1 MTLTQ
6 QEFDAFWNGLDHELA
21 SVPLAVTLQ
30 RDSFYSQAEW
40 DVLRMQYD
48 SLEGYRLFAWVSVPN
63 QAKGPG
69 PSVPVVLR
77 MPDYAS
83 VHDIIY
89 TSLRHDAVV
98 MNATYRGQ
106 RGSDEHLQASY
117 PGLLTEGIGAPGTY
131 LMRRVFGDA
140 LRAVDA
146 LMGQSRVHV
155 GRLALLGAGL
165 GATLALAVA
174 ARRPA
179 VGAVAADTP
188 LALGQPA
195 ALEGDPGYPLAEL
208 ADHLRLDP
216 GDRKSVEDSCAPLDL
231 LRVAPAVG
239 CPVLLSLGRRDRG
252 QCPMATGEELARLL
266 PRCDLRVYDGAGEG
280 GGHEHGLVRSAWL
293 REQLGIS

>member
-1 MTLTQ
+1 MTSTQ
-6 QEFDAFWNGLDHELA
+6 QEFDAFWNGLDRELA

-48 SLEGYRLFAWVSVPN
+48 SLEGYRLFAWVSVPI
-63 QAKGPG
+63 QPKG

-89 TSLRHDAVV
+89 TPLRHDVV
-98 MNATYRGQ
+98 VVNASYRGQ
-106 RGSDEHLQASY
+106 RHSDKHIQASY
-117 PGLLTEGIGAPGTY
+117 PGLLTEGIGTPESY
-131 LMRRVFGDA
+131 LMRCVFGDA

-146 LMGQSRVHV
+146 LMGQSIMHV
-155 GRLALLGAGL
+155 GPLALLGAGL

-188 LALGQPA
+188 LALGQPE

-208 ADHLRLDP
+208 ADYLRLHP
-216 GDRKSVEDSCAPLDL
+216 GDSKSVADSCAPLDL

-252 QCPMATGEELARLL
+252 QCPIAIGEELADRL

-280 GGHEHGLVRSAWL
+280 GGHEHGLVRVAWL
-293 REQLGIS
+293 REQLSIS